1 MSEHRDAN
9 AAPALGWA
17 AVAFSALYLLS
28 DVIEAVQGGFSPGQL
43 WLTLVAEAAIPFVV
57 IGLYRAQRPR
67 IGPLGRVG
75 AFAYAYAYVYFTGTV
90 VYALV
95 EHTPDYADLSDH
107 LQPSMTIHGAI
118 MVLAGMGFGIGVIR
132 AGVLPRWTGVALMAG
147 VVLVA
152 LTQNAPEGVQLLAA
166 GVRALAFAG
175 MGACVVSRWKPA
187 TGLWERADGAQCGWR
202 EGGDQPSTYWS
213 VSMSR
218 PFRLAG
224 IVAGLV
230 LVAFGIG
237 AVVIGITGRH
247 EVSTDVKREQI
258 VGTPDMKPSL
268 IAKAAQEAGLKNV
281 ALPTCNVAGK
291 AITNGGDA
299 KCFAEYMRIH
309 ALEATGGKTYAQM
322 PQFATADGK
331 GTSEAAQ
338 ALKDP
343 KTGAPTSNPS
353 RQVWISE
360 TALSTA
366 LNTSF
371 FAASVGLFAIVMG
384 IALLLSGIG
393 FLVLALGLL
402 GTTGLRKKSGG
413 DVPLGGARPAAV

>member
-1 MSEHRDAN
+1 
-9 AAPALGWA
+9 
-17 AVAFSALYLLS
+17 
-28 DVIEAVQGGFSPGQL
+28 
-43 WLTLVAEAAIPFVV
+43 
-57 IGLYRAQRPR
+57 
-67 IGPLGRVG
+67 
-75 AFAYAYAYVYFTGTV
+75 
-90 VYALV
+90 
-95 EHTPDYADLSDH
+95 
-107 LQPSMTIHGAI
+107 
-118 MVLAGMGFGIGVIR
+118 
-132 AGVLPRWTGVALMAG
+132 
-147 VVLVA
+147 
-152 LTQNAPEGVQLLAA
+152 
-166 GVRALAFAG
+166 
-175 MGACVVSRWKPA
+175 
-187 TGLWERADGAQCGWR
+187 
-202 EGGDQPSTYWS
+202 
-213 VSMSR
+213 MSR

-224 IVAGLV
+224 IIAGIV

-237 AVVIGITGRH
+237 AIVIGISGRH

-268 IAKAAQEAGLKNV
+268 IAAKAKEAGLTNV
-281 ALPTCNVAGK
+281 ALPTCDVAGK

-299 KCFAEYMRIH
+299 KCFASYMRIH

-331 GTSEAAQ
+331 GTDVATQAA
-338 ALKDP
+338 KDP
-343 KTGAPTSNPS
+343 KTGAPMSNPA
-353 RQVWISE
+353 RQVWVSE

-402 GTTGLRKKSGG
+402 GTTALRQKSEG

>member
-1 MSEHRDAN
+1 
-9 AAPALGWA
+9 
-17 AVAFSALYLLS
+17 
-28 DVIEAVQGGFSPGQL
+28 
-43 WLTLVAEAAIPFVV
+43 
-57 IGLYRAQRPR
+57 
-67 IGPLGRVG
+67 
-75 AFAYAYAYVYFTGTV
+75 
-90 VYALV
+90 
-95 EHTPDYADLSDH
+95 
-107 LQPSMTIHGAI
+107 
-118 MVLAGMGFGIGVIR
+118 
-132 AGVLPRWTGVALMAG
+132 
-147 VVLVA
+147 
-152 LTQNAPEGVQLLAA
+152 
-166 GVRALAFAG
+166 
-175 MGACVVSRWKPA
+175 
-187 TGLWERADGAQCGWR
+187 
-202 EGGDQPSTYWS
+202 
-213 VSMSR
+213 MSR

-224 IVAGLV
+224 IIAGIV
-230 LVAFGIG
+230 LVVFGIG
-237 AVVIGITGRH
+237 AIVIGVSGRH

-268 IAKAAQEAGLKNV
+268 IAATAKEAGLTNV
-281 ALPTCNVAGK
+281 ALPTCDVADK

-299 KCFAEYMRIH
+299 KCFASYMRIH

-331 GTSEAAQ
+331 GTSDATQ

-343 KTGAPTSNPS
+343 KTGAPTSNPA
-353 RQVWISE
+353 RQVWVSE

-402 GTTGLRKKSGG
+402 GTTALRQKSGG